1 MKKAMA
7 TGPAPEFAP
16 AVGRMKKKKKEKERS
31 TGEVPLLMGMIADAA
46 GQMLE

>member
-1 MKKAMA
+1 MKKAMS
-7 TGPAPEFAP
+7 TGLAPEFAP
-16 AVGRMKKKKKEKERS
+16 AVGRMKKKERS

>member
-1 MKKAMA
+1 MKKAMS
-7 TGPAPEFAP
+7 TGLAPEFAP
-16 AVGRMKKKKKEKERS
+16 AVGRMKKKEKERN

>member
-1 MKKAMA
+1 MKKAMS
-7 TGPAPEFAP
+7 TGLAPEFAP
-16 AVGRMKKKKKEKERS
+16 AVGRMKKKEKERR